1 MYIAYTWRHNE
12 GRVHFRERR
21 IGNPYPH
28 PHPHPHPHRLPHP
41 CTPHLH
47 HPHQY
52 FAHSAKLYAAEVGVE
67 ESEANQTLASLFAF
81 TLLSVEVVLKLF
93 PVLLLPIA
101 TETIVIY
108 PGSREEY
115 SRGMYSRPA

>member
-1 MYIAYTWRHNE
+1 M
-12 GRVHFRERR
+12 HFRERR

-41 CTPHLH
+41 CTPHLP

-101 TETIVIY
+101 TETVVIY
-108 PGSREEY
+108 PG
-115 SRGMYSRPA
+115 

>member
-1 MYIAYTWRHNE
+1 M
-12 GRVHFRERR
+12 HFRERR
-21 IGNPYPH
+21 IGNPSPYPSSS
-28 PHPHPHPHRLPHP
+28 PSLSPSPSPPPPPLYPP
-41 CTPHLH
+41 PLL
-47 HPHQY
+47 PHQY

-101 TETIVIY
+101 TETVVIY
-108 PGSREEY
+108 PG
-115 SRGMYSRPA
+115 

>member
-1 MYIAYTWRHNE
+1 MYIVYSIYMAPERGPSALSRAAH
-12 GRVHFRERR
+12 RE
-21 IGNPYPH
+21 PLPS
-28 PHPHPHPHRLPHP
+28 PSPALAPAPPPHP

-47 HPHQY
+47 HPNQY

-67 ESEANQTLASLFAF
+67 ESEANQTFASLFAF

-101 TETIVIY
+101 TETVVIY
-108 PGSREEY
+108 PG
-115 SRGMYSRPA
+115 

>member
-1 MYIAYTWRHNE
+1 M
-12 GRVHFRERR
+12 HFRERR

-41 CTPHLH
+41 CTPHP

-101 TETIVIY
+101 TETVVIY
-108 PGSREEY
+108 PG
-115 SRGMYSRPA
+115 